1 MSRGVKRVQRSVI
14 TSRAVKVSR
23 AVRTRR
29 TSVAAGAISAGA
41 LAVALLAP
49 TAGAQSRST
58 AANGAQQGRPS
69 LTGGSRPGLDVQH
82 YDFRVDFSP
91 RTLDDTVRVASTITV
106 YRSARADTLV
116 LDLRRAMRVD
126 GVQVNGA
133 TVTARRDS
141 ATVRVPLPAGSG
153 DTLRVALRYA
163 GRPTDGLII
172 RKDSSGTWTAFADH
186 FPDRAREWLAT
197 VDHPSDKATVE
208 WTVRTP
214 AGYRVIANG
223 ELQEETPIAA
233 TATEP
238 ATLLTRWRNVRPLY
252 TGVMV
257 IGVAPFAV
265 YELGRTACG
274 ESEIPGCVP
283 QSVWITPDVRDYMP
297 GPFARA
303 GDIVSLFSRIVG
315 PFPYEK
321 LAHVESSTRYGGM
334 ENASS
339 IFYAANIYRR
349 RSMTEGLIAH
359 ETAHQ
364 WFGDAVTTRE
374 WPHVWLSEGFATYFA
389 AVWAERSR
397 GDTAY
402 VDEVRRMRQTVLND
416 KMTAEKPVID
426 ESLSDLRYVLNSLV
440 YQKAGFT
447 LHMLR
452 QEIGDSAFYKGIR
465 SYYAKY
471 RHGNALTNDFMREM
485 EGSSG
490 KKLDWF
496 FDQWMRRPGFAE
508 LTAGWRWDEARKAL
522 VVTASQGSRF
532 APYRI
537 NLSLDVTDAQGK
549 VQRAR
554 VTIPAARV
562 ATVPVT
568 IRLASAPKSV
578 VFDPDAS
585 LLGTLKAQ

>member
-1 MSRGVKRVQRSVI
+1 MSGTGVR
-14 TSRAVKVSR
+14 RASG
-23 AVRTRR
+23 AY
-29 TSVAAGAISAGA
+29 VALATYLLGAAASAGA
-41 LAVALLAP
+41 
-49 TAGAQSRST
+49 
-58 AANGAQQGRPS
+58 QGRTTGAARPPVTRPS
-69 LTGGSRPGLDVQH
+69 KTGGSRPGLDVQH
-82 YDFRVDFSP
+82 YDFHVDFSP
-91 RTLDDTVRVASTITV
+91 RGLDDTVRVASTITL

-116 LDLRRAMRVD
+116 LDLRSAMRVD
-126 GVQVNGA
+126 DAQVNGA
-133 TVTARRDS
+133 TVTTRRDTAS
-141 ATVRVPLPAGSG
+141 VRIPLPEGMR
-153 DTLRVALRYA
+153 DTLRVALRYR
-163 GRPTDGLII
+163 GKPTDGLIV
-172 RKDSSGTWTAFADH
+172 RRDSSGTWTAFADH

-214 AGYRVIANG
+214 VGYRVIANG
-223 ELQEETPIAA
+223 ELQEETPQPA
-233 TATEP
+233 TASAP
-238 ATLLTRWRNVRPLY
+238 AMLLTRWRNVRPLY

-274 ESEIPGCVP
+274 RSELAGCVP
-283 QSVWITPDVRDYMP
+283 QSVWISPDVRDYMP

-303 GDIVSLFSRIVG
+303 GDIVALFSRLIG

-321 LAHVESSTRYGGM
+321 LAHVQSSTRYGGM
-334 ENASS
+334 ENASA
-339 IFYAANIYRR
+339 IFYADNIFRR
-349 RSMTEGLIAH
+349 RSMSEGLIAH

-389 AVWAERSR
+389 AVWAEQSR
-397 GDTAY
+397 GDAALL
-402 VDEVRRMRQTVLND
+402 DEVRRMRQTVLND
-416 KMTAEKPVID
+416 RLTAQKPIVD

-452 QEIGDSAFYKGIR
+452 HEIGDSAFFQGVR

-471 RHGNALTNDFMREM
+471 RHGNALTDDFAREV
-485 EGSSG
+485 EASAG

-508 LTAGWRWDEARKAL
+508 VTVGWRWEEGRKTL
-522 VVTASQGSRF
+522 LVTASQGAQF
-532 APYRI
+532 PPYRL
-537 NLSLDVTDAQGK
+537 NLSLDVTDVQGK
-549 VQRAR
+549 LQRVR
-554 VTIPAARV
+554 VTIPASRV
-562 ATVPVT
+562 TTVPVQ
-568 IRLASAPKSV
+568 IKLSAAPKGV

-585 LLGTLKAQ
+585 LLGTLKTQ

>member
-1 MSRGVKRVQRSVI
+1 MSG
-14 TSRAVKVSR
+14 
-23 AVRTRR
+23 
-29 TSVAAGAISAGA
+29 TSVRRASGAGVA
-41 LAVALLAP
+41 LAAFLLGASAL
-49 TAGAQSRST
+49 AGAQARTTST
-58 AANGAQQGRPS
+58 TGAAAAEGARPS
-69 LTGGSRPGLDVQH
+69 KTGGSRPGLDVQH
-82 YDFRVDFSP
+82 YDFHVDFSP
-91 RTLDDTVRVASTITV
+91 RGLDDTVRVASTITV

-116 LDLRRAMRVD
+116 LDLRSAMRVD
-126 GVQVNGA
+126 DAQVNG
-133 TVTARRDS
+133 TPVTTRRDS
-141 ATVRVPLPAGSG
+141 ASVRIPLPAGMR
-153 DTLRVALRYA
+153 DTLRVALRYR
-163 GRPTDGLII
+163 GKPTDGLII

-214 AGYRVIANG
+214 VGYRVIANG
-223 ELQEETPIAA
+223 ELQEETPQPA
-233 TATEP
+233 TANAP
-238 ATLLTRWRNVRPLY
+238 AMLLTRWRNVRPLY

-274 ESEIPGCVP
+274 GSELPGCVP
-283 QSVWITPDVRDYMP
+283 QSVWISPDVRDYMP

-303 GDIVSLFSRIVG
+303 GDIVALFSRLIG

-321 LAHVESSTRYGGM
+321 LAHVQSSTRYGGM
-334 ENASS
+334 ENASA
-339 IFYAANIYRR
+339 IFYADNIYRR
-349 RSMTEGLIAH
+349 RSMSEGLIAH

-389 AVWAERSR
+389 AVWAEQSR
-397 GDTAY
+397 GDTAMLA
-402 VDEVRRMRQTVLND
+402 EVRGMRQTVLND
-416 KMTAEKPVID
+416 KLTAEKPIVD
-426 ESLSDLRYVLNSLV
+426 ETLSDLRYVLNSLV

-452 QEIGDSAFYKGIR
+452 QEVGDSAFFQGVR

-471 RHGNALTNDFMREM
+471 RHGNALTNDFAREM
-485 EGSSG
+485 EASSG

-508 LTAGWRWDEARKAL
+508 VTAGWRWEEGRKSL
-522 VVTASQGSRF
+522 LVTASQGTRF
-532 APYRI
+532 APFRL

-549 VQRAR
+549 VHRVR
-554 VTIPAARV
+554 VTIPPSRV
-562 ATVPVT
+562 ATVPVP
-568 IRLASAPKSV
+568 IKLAAAPKGV

>member
-1 MSRGVKRVQRSVI
+1 MSG
-14 TSRAVKVSR
+14 
-23 AVRTRR
+23 
-29 TSVAAGAISAGA
+29 TSVRRASGAGVA
-41 LAVALLAP
+41 LAAFLLGASAL
-49 TAGAQSRST
+49 AGAQARTTST
-58 AANGAQQGRPS
+58 TGAAAAEGARPS
-69 LTGGSRPGLDVQH
+69 KTGGSRPGLDVQH
-82 YDFRVDFSP
+82 YDFHVDFSP
-91 RTLDDTVRVASTITV
+91 RGLDDTVRVASTITV

-116 LDLRRAMRVD
+116 LDLRSAMRVD
-126 GVQVNGA
+126 DAQVNG
-133 TVTARRDS
+133 TPVTTRRDS
-141 ATVRVPLPAGSG
+141 ASVRIPLPAGMR
-153 DTLRVALRYA
+153 DTLRVALRYR
-163 GRPTDGLII
+163 GKPTDGLII

-214 AGYRVIANG
+214 VGYRVIANG
-223 ELQEETPIAA
+223 ELQEETPQPA
-233 TATEP
+233 TANAP
-238 ATLLTRWRNVRPLY
+238 AMLLTRWRNVRPLY

-274 ESEIPGCVP
+274 GSELPGCVP
-283 QSVWITPDVRDYMP
+283 QSVWISPDVRDYMP

-303 GDIVSLFSRIVG
+303 GDIVALFSRLIG

-321 LAHVESSTRYGGM
+321 LAHVQSSTRYGGM
-334 ENASS
+334 ENASA
-339 IFYAANIYRR
+339 IFYADNIYRR
-349 RSMTEGLIAH
+349 RSMSEGLIAH

-389 AVWAERSR
+389 AVWAEQSR
-397 GDTAY
+397 GDTAMLA
-402 VDEVRRMRQTVLND
+402 EVRGMRQTVLND
-416 KMTAEKPVID
+416 KLTAEKPIVD
-426 ESLSDLRYVLNSLV
+426 ETLSDLRYVLNSLV

-452 QEIGDSAFYKGIR
+452 QEVDDSAFFQGVR

-471 RHGNALTNDFMREM
+471 RHGNALTNDFAREM
-485 EGSSG
+485 EASSG

-508 LTAGWRWDEARKAL
+508 VTAGWRWEEGRKSL
-522 VVTASQGSRF
+522 LVTASQGTHF
-532 APYRI
+532 APFRL

-549 VQRAR
+549 VHRVR
-554 VTIPAARV
+554 VTIPPSRV
-562 ATVPVT
+562 ATVPVP
-568 IRLASAPKSV
+568 IKLAAAPKGV

>member
-1 MSRGVKRVQRSVI
+1 MSG
-14 TSRAVKVSR
+14 
-23 AVRTRR
+23 
-29 TSVAAGAISAGA
+29 TSVRRASGAGVA
-41 LAVALLAP
+41 LAAFLLGASAL
-49 TAGAQSRST
+49 AGAQARTTSAT
-58 AANGAQQGRPS
+58 GAAAAEGARPS
-69 LTGGSRPGLDVQH
+69 KTGGSRPGLDVQH
-82 YDFRVDFSP
+82 YDFHVDFSP
-91 RTLDDTVRVASTITV
+91 RGLDDTVRVASTITV

-116 LDLRRAMRVD
+116 LDLRSAMRVD
-126 GVQVNGA
+126 DAQVNG
-133 TVTARRDS
+133 TPVTTRRDS
-141 ATVRVPLPAGSG
+141 ASVRIPLPAGMR
-153 DTLRVALRYA
+153 DTLRVALRYR
-163 GRPTDGLII
+163 GKPTDGLII

-214 AGYRVIANG
+214 VGYRVIANG
-223 ELQEETPIAA
+223 ELQEETPQPA
-233 TATEP
+233 TANAP
-238 ATLLTRWRNVRPLY
+238 AMLLTRWRNVRPLY

-274 ESEIPGCVP
+274 GSELPGCVP
-283 QSVWITPDVRDYMP
+283 QSVWISPDVRDYMP

-303 GDIVSLFSRIVG
+303 GDIVALFSRLIG

-321 LAHVESSTRYGGM
+321 LAHVQSSTRYGGM
-334 ENASS
+334 ENASA
-339 IFYAANIYRR
+339 IFYADNIYRR
-349 RSMTEGLIAH
+349 RSMSEGLIAH
-359 ETAHQ
+359 ETTHQ

-389 AVWAERSR
+389 AVWAEQSR
-397 GDTAY
+397 GDTAMLA
-402 VDEVRRMRQTVLND
+402 EVRGMRQTVLND
-416 KMTAEKPVID
+416 KLTAEKPIVD
-426 ESLSDLRYVLNSLV
+426 ETLSDLRYVLNSLV

-452 QEIGDSAFYKGIR
+452 QEVGDSAFFQGVR

-471 RHGNALTNDFMREM
+471 RHGNALTNDFAREM
-485 EGSSG
+485 EASSG

-508 LTAGWRWDEARKAL
+508 VTAGWRWEEGRKSL
-522 VVTASQGSRF
+522 LVTASQGTRF
-532 APYRI
+532 APFRL

-549 VQRAR
+549 VHRVR
-554 VTIPAARV
+554 VTIPPSRV
-562 ATVPVT
+562 ATVPVP
-568 IRLASAPKSV
+568 IKLAAAPKGV

>member
-1 MSRGVKRVQRSVI
+1 MSG
-14 TSRAVKVSR
+14 
-23 AVRTRR
+23 
-29 TSVAAGAISAGA
+29 TSVRRASGAGVA
-41 LAVALLAP
+41 LAAFLLGASAL
-49 TAGAQSRST
+49 AGAQARTTST
-58 AANGAQQGRPS
+58 TGAAAAEGARPS
-69 LTGGSRPGLDVQH
+69 KTGGSRPGLDVQH
-82 YDFRVDFSP
+82 YDFHVDFSP
-91 RTLDDTVRVASTITV
+91 RGLDDTVRVASTITV

-116 LDLRRAMRVD
+116 LDLRSAMRVD
-126 GVQVNGA
+126 DAQVNG
-133 TVTARRDS
+133 TPVTTRRDS
-141 ATVRVPLPAGSG
+141 ASVRIPLPAGMR
-153 DTLRVALRYA
+153 DTLRVALRYR
-163 GRPTDGLII
+163 GKPTDGLII

-214 AGYRVIANG
+214 VGYRVIANG
-223 ELQEETPIAA
+223 ELQEETPQPA
-233 TATEP
+233 TANAP
-238 ATLLTRWRNVRPLY
+238 AMLLTRWRNVRPLY

-274 ESEIPGCVP
+274 GSELPGCVP
-283 QSVWITPDVRDYMP
+283 QSVWISPDVRDYMP

-303 GDIVSLFSRIVG
+303 GDIVALFSRLIG

-321 LAHVESSTRYGGM
+321 LAHVQSSTRYGGM
-334 ENASS
+334 ENASA
-339 IFYAANIYRR
+339 IFYADNIYRR
-349 RSMTEGLIAH
+349 RSMSEGLIAH

-389 AVWAERSR
+389 AVWAEQSR
-397 GDTAY
+397 GDTAMLA
-402 VDEVRRMRQTVLND
+402 EVRGMRQTVLND
-416 KMTAEKPVID
+416 KLTAEKPIVD
-426 ESLSDLRYVLNSLV
+426 ETLSDLRYVLNSLV

-452 QEIGDSAFYKGIR
+452 QEVGDSAFFQGVR

-471 RHGNALTNDFMREM
+471 RHGNALTNDFAREM
-485 EGSSG
+485 EASSG

-508 LTAGWRWDEARKAL
+508 VTAGWRWEEGRKSL
-522 VVTASQGSRF
+522 LVTASQGTHF
-532 APYRI
+532 APFRL

-549 VQRAR
+549 VHRVR
-554 VTIPAARV
+554 VTIPPSRV
-562 ATVPVT
+562 ATVPVP
-568 IRLASAPKSV
+568 IKLAAAPKGV

>member
-1 MSRGVKRVQRSVI
+1 MSG
-14 TSRAVKVSR
+14 
-23 AVRTRR
+23 
-29 TSVAAGAISAGA
+29 TSVRRASGAGVA
-41 LAVALLAP
+41 LAAFLLGASAL
-49 TAGAQSRST
+49 AGAQARTTSAT
-58 AANGAQQGRPS
+58 GAAAAEGARPS
-69 LTGGSRPGLDVQH
+69 KTGGSRPGLDVQH
-82 YDFRVDFSP
+82 YDFHVDFSP
-91 RTLDDTVRVASTITV
+91 RGLDDTVRVASTITV

-116 LDLRRAMRVD
+116 LDLRSAMRVD
-126 GVQVNGA
+126 DAQVNG
-133 TVTARRDS
+133 TPVTTRRDS
-141 ATVRVPLPAGSG
+141 ASVRIPLPAGMR
-153 DTLRVALRYA
+153 DTLRVALRYR
-163 GRPTDGLII
+163 GKPTDGLII

-214 AGYRVIANG
+214 VGYRVIANG
-223 ELQEETPIAA
+223 ELQEETPQPA
-233 TATEP
+233 TANAP
-238 ATLLTRWRNVRPLY
+238 AMLLTRWRNVRPLY

-274 ESEIPGCVP
+274 GSELPGCVP
-283 QSVWITPDVRDYMP
+283 QSVWISPDVRDYMP

-303 GDIVSLFSRIVG
+303 GDIVALFSRLIG

-321 LAHVESSTRYGGM
+321 LAHVQSSTRYGGM
-334 ENASS
+334 ENASA
-339 IFYAANIYRR
+339 IFYADNIYRR
-349 RSMTEGLIAH
+349 RSMSEGLIAH

-389 AVWAERSR
+389 AVWAEQSR
-397 GDTAY
+397 GDTAMLA
-402 VDEVRRMRQTVLND
+402 EVRGMRQTVLND
-416 KMTAEKPVID
+416 KLTAEKPIVD
-426 ESLSDLRYVLNSLV
+426 ETLSDLRYVLNSLV

-452 QEIGDSAFYKGIR
+452 QEVGDSAFFQGVR

-471 RHGNALTNDFMREM
+471 RHGNALTNDFAREM
-485 EGSSG
+485 EASSG

-508 LTAGWRWDEARKAL
+508 VTAGWRWEEGRKSL
-522 VVTASQGSRF
+522 LVTASQGTRF
-532 APYRI
+532 APFRL

-549 VQRAR
+549 VHRVR
-554 VTIPAARV
+554 VTIPPSRV
-562 ATVPVT
+562 ATVPVP
-568 IRLASAPKSV
+568 IKLAAAPKGV